1 MMITLAS
8 DMVRKSL
15 DPFVAKAEQR
25 DDFSPD
31 EAREFLAS
39 CVIPVVVLE
48 RLWQLTHGF
57 LGRGI
62 ESKYLAFLLKE
73 FLDVLEIGIK
83 AFGAARGKVAATQ
96 LPAEERAEGVLMLEQ
111 AGRRAEEMRDE
122 VSALLA
128 RLTPW
133 EVDPSVLPGERG
145 KKEAKGYTSLDD
157 LTARL
162 LS

>member
-1 MMITLAS
+1 MATTLAS

-15 DPFVAKAEQR
+15 DPFLARAEQR
-25 DDFSPD
+25 DDFSP
-31 EAREFLAS
+31 EVARDFLAS

-48 RLWQLTHGF
+48 RFAQLTHSV
-57 LGRGI
+57 LDRGI
-62 ESKYLAFLLKE
+62 ESKHLAFLLKE

-83 AFGAARGKVAATQ
+83 AFGAARGKVAATE

-122 VSALLA
+122 FSALLA

-133 EVDPSVLPGERG
+133 EVDSSALPEERG
-145 KKEAKGYTSLDD
+145 EKQAEGYVSLDD